1 MVRTDVYICVRIE
14 LPQRANRVLTD
25 RGGDQIRA
33 RNDRRAAKTDSP
45 AHCFRLLMH
54 NSVGSQG
61 KTVLKN
67 AFSHLCF
74 RILAESSIHEN
85 HLYDIVERE
94 AGKVLHLKKAKRN
107 ERM

>member
-1 MVRTDVYICVRIE
+1 MVRTDVYICVLTE

-54 NSVGSQG
+54 NSVRSQG

-67 AFSHLCF
+67 AFRHLCF
-74 RILAESSIHEN
+74 RILCESS
-85 HLYDIVERE
+85 VTER
-94 AGKVLHLKKAKRN
+94 
-107 ERM
+107 